1 MTKIQIT
8 LWASVDVFVLQS
20 FYDNHSMNALLMYS
34 THNGNTSL
42 QVMVTMVARNNTL
55 LMVLIINNYCYLLLG
70 KLFDEGPL

>member
-1 MTKIQIT
+1 
-8 LWASVDVFVLQS
+8 
-20 FYDNHSMNALLMYS
+20 MNALLMYS